1 MQRRTLMMAGMMAG
15 AGVLAPPLVAR
26 ASAVPVVLEL
36 FTSQG
41 CSSCPPA
48 DRLLGELARDPA
60 VIALAWHVDYWNGLG
75 WADPFAS
82 KLATAR
88 QRSYAER
95 LGDDVYTPA
104 MVIGGTHM
112 VVGSDRNAV
121 RTAIETTPAP
131 SVPITLVSDGDGL
144 AVDIGASGQPVSAL
158 LALYEAERMTSVGGG
173 ENGGRQLHEYRIVRS
188 AMPLGNWEGGRHRLP
203 MPAIPA
209 GLGGVVLVQGADL
222 RILGAAT
229 LRPAA

>member
-1 MQRRTLMMAGMMAG
+1 MQRRTLMMAGAG
-15 AGVLAPPLVAR
+15 ILGAPLAVR
-26 ASAVPVVLEL
+26 AATAPVVLEL

-48 DRLLGELARDPA
+48 DRLLGELARDPS

-82 KLATAR
+82 KLATER

-104 MVIGGTHM
+104 MVIGGAHM
-112 VVGSDRNAV
+112 VVGSNRGAV
-121 RTAIETTPAP
+121 RAAMETTPAP
-131 SVPITLVSDGDGL
+131 AVPVTIVPDGAGL
-144 AVDIGASGQPVSAL
+144 AVDIGAPGRPATAL
-158 LALYEAERMTSVGGG
+158 LALYESEHVTSVGGG
-173 ENGGRQLHEYRIVRS
+173 ENGGRQLHEFRIVRS

-209 GLGGVVLVQGADL
+209 GLGGVVLVQDTDL
-222 RILGAAT
+222 RVLGAASY
-229 LRPAA
+229 RPTA